1 MVWKYLLTKYSKG
14 TEIKLIYLPTGKY
27 AQKFRTKTVN
37 LIRLL
42 RLLNTK
48 KCNYCHITSAG
59 LARAAIEDC
68 TFKILPLD
76 KGDTVI
82 CSTLHGTL

>member
-1 MVWKYLLTKYSKG
+1 MHK
-14 TEIKLIYLPTGKY
+14 
-27 AQKFRTKTVN
+27 KFRTKTVN